1 MNDFESMTN
10 VDGVITRT
18 ADARVPVMDRGFLY
32 GDSVYEVFRTY
43 DGVPLFYEE
52 HWERF
57 ENSAQLI
64 HLDLGLTKD
73 QMTDE
78 IRQTVQTS
86 NAGQRNRDV
95 YVRYTVTRGEG
106 PVDLFPHPELATR
119 YVIIVKE
126 LHDWNP
132 EFYRTG
138 VRLAIPDTRRNPTTA
153 LDPNIKGG
161 NYLNNVLGVIEARS
175 LGADDC
181 VMLNDSGLI
190 TEASNS
196 NVFFVFEGTLITP
209 AETAGHLRGLTK
221 AAVQQACAARDLET
235 LSRDI
240 SVDDLAGTTECFVTS
255 ATREVMPVLS
265 LRLSDGRTLEY
276 PEGGG
281 ALTRRVMEYYRDHMA
296 AYLRDHA
303 HLSLF

>member
-1 MNDFESMTN
+1 MDNFESMTN

-18 ADARVPVMDRGFLY
+18 ADATVPVMDRGFLY

-43 DGVPLFYEE
+43 DGVPLLYDE
-52 HWERF
+52 HWTRF

-78 IRQTVQTS
+78 IRQTVRAT
-86 NAGQRNRDV
+86 NPVQRNRDV

-106 PVDLFPHPELATR
+106 PVDLFPSPELNTR
-119 YVIIVKE
+119 YLIIVKE
-126 LHDWNP
+126 LTDWNP
-132 EFYRTG
+132 EFYRMG
-138 VRLAIPDTRRNPTTA
+138 VRLAIPGTRRNSTTT

-161 NYLNNVLGVIEARS
+161 NYLNNVLGVIEARA

-196 NVFFVFEGTLITP
+196 NVFFVNKNMYFFLATSPLP
-209 AETAGHLRGLTK
+209 NHSRARGRVCQK
-221 AAVQQACAARDLET
+221 HA
-235 LSRDI
+235 S
-240 SVDDLAGTTECFVTS
+240 ECFLGV
-255 ATREVMPVLS
+255 
-265 LRLSDGRTLEY
+265 
-276 PEGGG
+276 
-281 ALTRRVMEYYRDHMA
+281 
-296 AYLRDHA
+296 
-303 HLSLF
+303 